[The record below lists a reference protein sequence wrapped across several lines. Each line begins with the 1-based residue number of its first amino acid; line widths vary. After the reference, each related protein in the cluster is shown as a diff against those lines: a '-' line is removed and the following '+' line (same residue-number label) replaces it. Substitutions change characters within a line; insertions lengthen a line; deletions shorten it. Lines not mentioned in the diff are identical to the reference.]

1 MNFEE
6 MAKALTFG
14 TEVFQSAVSILGY
27 AKNNKD
33 CSPKDRTITL
43 DEVSWHDTP
52 SDCWVII
59 YDRVYDIS
67 DFLDEVNIN
76 YQPQFF
82 WKISKIFR
90 LVSNSFV
97 SSF

>member
-1 MNFEE
+1 

-67 DFLDEVNIN
+67 DFLDEVNII
-76 YQPQFF
+76 YP
-82 WKISKIFR
+82 
-90 LVSNSFV
+90 VNSFK
-97 SSF
+97 SFAKFQKNF